1 MFEVKLFKKATPIL
15 PYLYDTSFRI
25 RMLVI
30 LLLLTCSSPSILLRP
45 RSLQDP
51 ASSHPPPLTHSN
63 SCWLSLQNIPSIPPL
78 PAILSCCHHP
88 FSPRLLPWP
97 SKLDFVTSPLKIL
110 QCFPYLTGTKTPVA
124 CRALYSLCSPHTSLP
139 SSALPRASHPATLA
153 SVATILV
160 VLYVFL
166 LNVSMVCLPE

>member
-97 SKLDFVTSPLKIL
+97 SKSDIVTSPLKTL
-110 QCFPYLTGTKTPVA
+110 QFFPYLTGTKTPVA
-124 CRALYSLCSPHTSLP
+124 CRALSSLCSPHTSLP
-139 SSALPRASHPATLA
+139 SSALPRASHPSHTGLWSYHPSCAVRFFT
-153 SVATILV
+153 
-160 VLYVFL
+160 
-166 LNVSMVCLPE
+166 